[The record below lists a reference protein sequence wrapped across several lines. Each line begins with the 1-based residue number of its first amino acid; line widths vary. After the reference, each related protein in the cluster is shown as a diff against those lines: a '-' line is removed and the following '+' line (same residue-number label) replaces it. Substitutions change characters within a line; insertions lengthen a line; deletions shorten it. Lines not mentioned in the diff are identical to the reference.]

1 MMNLFKDKIFARHR
15 TNDQAGF
22 TLIEIILVMIFLSVA
37 LLATMNMISTSLS
50 KSFDMDII
58 STANNLANE
67 QMEKIFTDK
76 KSKGY
81 GYVVSENYPPETNA
95 GGFQGFN
102 RYVTIITYS
111 TNKKIVV
118 TVTHASIDDFIL
130 ISYLTNY

>member
-1 MMNLFKDKIFARHR
+1 MKLFKDKIFTRYL
-15 TNDQAGF
+15 TNGQAGF
-22 TLIEIILVMIFLSVA
+22 TLIEIIMVIIFLSVA

-58 STANNLANE
+58 ATANNLANE
-67 QMEKIFTDK
+67 EMEKIFTDK

-81 GYVVSENYPPETNA
+81 GFVVPENYPSETNA

-102 RYVTIITYS
+102 RYVTITTNL

-118 TVTHASIDDFIL
+118 RVTHASIDDFIL
-130 ISYLTNY
+130 TSYLTNY